1 MYMKKLFCALMLLV
15 PLQLFCQQIQQS
27 DVDRVMKTLSD
38 DAMEGRSCFTPGIE
52 KAAQFIAQE
61 FTSAGLKPLTGD
73 ADFFQSFP
81 VYQLVPESAEV
92 TINERVVPAENIF
105 AITNYEFLQW
115 NSSASITVRYIAAA
129 DNFRKSMSA
138 IQDIEND
145 RLVLIAP
152 AHQKTFERYKNFFGK
167 GGVERKLNEG
177 HSLVAVMI
185 DSVNVNTFS
194 VQIKNSVATKTLA
207 NIVGMIPGERE
218 KEKVIFSAHYDHLGI
233 RKPVDGDSIAN
244 GADDDASGTTAVMM
258 LAKYFKSLPQP
269 ERTLI
274 FVAFTAE
281 EIGGF
286 GSKYFSEQ
294 MNPEEI
300 VAMFNI
306 EMIGTPSKFGPNT
319 AWITGFDMSTFGTIL
334 QKSLQNTGSS
344 VYPDPYPEQNLF
356 YRSDNAT
363 LAKLGVPAHSISS
376 SQIDIDKNYH
386 TVNDEYET
394 LDIPHMTNII
404 KAIALSAKGIVSG
417 TETPT
422 RIDLKKEK

>member
-1 MYMKKLFCALMLLV
+1 MKKLICAIVLLV

-27 DVDRVMKTLSD
+27 DVDRVIKTLSN
-38 DAMEGRSCFTPGIE
+38 DAMEGRSCFAPGIE

-61 FTSAGLKPLTGD
+61 FTSAGLKPYSGD
-73 ADFFQSFP
+73 TDFFQSFP
-81 VYQLVPESAEV
+81 VYQLTPQSAEV
-92 TINERVVPAENIF
+92 MINDRNVPTENIF
-105 AITNYEFLQW
+105 AMTNYESLRW
-115 NSSASITVRYIAAA
+115 NTSDTVVVRYIGAG
-129 DNFRKSMSA
+129 DNFRQAMSA
-138 IQDIEND
+138 LREGNMNCLA
-145 RLVLIAP
+145 LVAP
-152 AHQKTFERYKNFFGK
+152 AHQKTFERYKNFFGR
-167 GGVERKLNEG
+167 GGVERKLSEG

-207 NIVGMIPGERE
+207 NIAGMIPGKRE

-244 GADDDASGTTAVMM
+244 GADDDASGTTAVIT

-294 MNPEEI
+294 MNSDEI

-319 AWITGFDMSTFGTIL
+319 AWITGFDKSTFGTIL

-344 VYPDPYPEQNLF
+344 VYPDPYPEQDLF

-394 LDIPHMTNII
+394 LDIPHMTKII
-404 KAIALSAKGIVSG
+404 KAIALSAKSIISG
-417 TETPT
+417 EETPT
-422 RIDLKKEK
+422 RIDLTEGK